1 MTTKTLAQALVAA
14 QADLKNPSFDST
26 NPHFRNQF
34 ASLAAVREAV
44 VPAFAKHG
52 LVIIQPLVSTPEGVG
67 VSTTILHESG
77 ERMDF
82 PAFILPA
89 SKLDPQG
96 FGSAA
101 TYARRYGLMAAAGV
115 VGDKDDDANAA
126 QASHQAAEDAA
137 AMWRTESD
145 RKHYS
150 VELQR
155 MWGAKDAHGLR
166 QLWDELNTDQQGDV
180 WRDFG
185 STQRR
190 EMKELLAQTAPKQ
203 GDAA

>member
-1 MTTKTLAQALVAA
+1 MADNSLLAAALVAA
-14 QADLKNPSFDST
+14 QADLKNPGFDST
-26 NPHFRNQF
+26 NPHFKNKF
-34 ASLAAVREAV
+34 ASLAAVRESV
-44 VPAFAKHG
+44 VPVFAKHK

-77 ERMDF
+77 ERLDF

-101 TYARRYGLMAAAGV
+101 TYARRYGLMAVAGV

-126 QASHQAAEDAA
+126 QASHQEAEDARQL
-137 AMWRTESD
+137 WRTAAD

-150 VELQR
+150 VEIQR
-155 MWGAKDAHGLR
+155 MWGAEDAHGLR
-166 QLWDELNTDQQGDV
+166 QLVDELSNEQKLDV
-180 WRDFG
+180 WGDF
-185 STQRR
+185 SSVQRN
-190 EMKELLAQTAPKQ
+190 EIKALLKQTETIP
-203 GDAA
+203 